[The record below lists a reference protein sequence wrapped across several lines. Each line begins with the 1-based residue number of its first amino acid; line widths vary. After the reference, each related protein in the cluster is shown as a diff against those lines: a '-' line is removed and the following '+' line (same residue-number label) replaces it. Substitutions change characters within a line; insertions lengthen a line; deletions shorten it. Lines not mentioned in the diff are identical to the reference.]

1 MGPNPR
7 RDAGQADEVCADWYY
22 GAFNRNVERT
32 FAPQGSSLGNGTD
45 EGSTPPQQQEAGI
58 SSASRGV
65 TLLLVFSTL
74 GDVVSW
80 NERLDRPIDLPDG
93 KTLLTLEDARR
104 YILKLPKSELE
115 TVAWQV
121 AIEALV
127 IAAEKRDR

>member
-1 MGPNPR
+1 
-7 RDAGQADEVCADWYY
+7 
-22 GAFNRNVERT
+22 
-32 FAPQGSSLGNGTD
+32 LGNGTD
-45 EGSTPPQQQEAGI
+45 EGSTRPQEQEAGI